1 MSLLKR
7 KVSRMANRF
16 SGRRTG
22 NIFSFTWKAGILLF
36 FLGMPLSSCTIIGV
50 NCIGSNVTCNTGA
63 PSPTPDRPAIVATAH
78 AITQSKPLMSDP
90 MNKPD
95 SNRWGNHAGCTFRNG
110 AYVVTYNGTPSTYG
124 CDATRLHYSDAAIQM
139 DVTLISGDSAGIIFR
154 VSPSFSEMYDFEIT
168 NQGQFG
174 LLLFNK
180 NGTTTLIPATASSA
194 IHGIGKK
201 NTLLVIAKGNNF
213 QLLINGVFA
222 GETHDNSL
230 TTGYV
235 GASVADYSSNA
246 QASFSNLVIYQ
257 V

>member
-1 MSLLKR
+1 VTLEGLVQPNCSG
-7 KVSRMANRF
+7 VSVF
-16 SGRRTG
+16 CG
-22 NIFSFTWKAGILLF
+22 NNGTVLAPDATSQVHAAATVT
-36 FLGMPLSSCTIIGV
+36 TIKK
-50 NCIGSNVTCNTGA
+50 
-63 PSPTPDRPAIVATAH
+63 
-78 AITQSKPLMSDP
+78 SKPLASDP
-90 MNKPD
+90 MSRQDN
-95 SNRWGNHAGCTFRNG
+95 NLWGDDAYCSFHNHAYFV
-110 AYVVTYNGTPSTYG
+110 AYSSSTVGTYTCASS
-124 CDATRLHYSDAAIQM
+124 RLHYGDAAIQI

-168 NQGQFG
+168 NQGQFD